1 MSEFSLDE
9 QLAALDDDNVWEVL
23 ETFKQGEN
31 ELTQKV
37 VRKDD
42 DRQLSEMFIRKE
54 FSEKSKQGFAYE
66 KVWEEQQKGR
76 YLKHCPKIVDYYEYG
91 CHRVVILEYVE
102 GVTLERYVRDN
113 NLTNEQIKQLFSKV
127 CDAVY
132 ELHTTYEQP
141 LIHRDLKP
149 TNIIVKDGEVSIIDL
164 GIARFQ
170 RGGITP
176 DTTQF
181 GTPAFAPP
189 EQYGFGET
197 SAESDIYALG
207 MVLYFMLTK
216 KLSNIPLRDNATFKD
231 EIPAEFHEIL
241 LKATAFDP
249 KERFHTVAQMKSS
262 LLSTTSSA
270 VTKRINMQ
278 KLRRV
283 AGKIWNFCVVLTWI
297 ITTMAAI
304 AAIIFPNEEQL
315 SHTLA
320 FRVVGYVGVVAIPF
334 TLLYFVLLDK
344 ARLKEKFPK
353 LRCLTWNRLFLLLL
367 VGVIVMMFSAVLTNY
382 L

>member
-1 MSEFSLDE
+1 MNELSLDE
-9 QLAALDDDNVWEVL
+9 QMAAYDNDGQWEIL
-23 ETFKQGEN
+23 EIFKQTED

-37 VRKDD
+37 AKRDGGCSSGV
-42 DRQLSEMFIRKE
+42 FIRKE
-54 FSEKSKQGFAYE
+54 FSENSRQGFAYE

-76 YLKHCPKIVDYYEYG
+76 FLKGCPKIVDYYEYG
-91 CHRVVILEYVE
+91 CQRVVILEYVE
-102 GVTLERYVRDN
+102 GETLERCVRN
-113 NLTNEQIKQLFSKV
+113 NSLTDEQIKQLFSKV

-132 ELHTTYEQP
+132 EMHTIYEQP

-149 TNIIVKDGEVSIIDL
+149 TNIIVKNGEVSIIDL

-170 RGGITP
+170 RGGMTP

-197 SAESDIYALG
+197 SVESDVYALG
-207 MVLYFMLTK
+207 MVLYFMLTG
-216 KLSNIPLRDNATFKD
+216 KLSNTTLRDNASFRD
-231 EIPAEFHEIL
+231 EIPVEFQNTL
-241 LKATAFDP
+241 LRATSFDP
-249 KERFHTVAQMKSS
+249 KDRFHTVAQLKSS
-262 LLSTTSSA
+262 LLSPSSPT
-270 VTKRINMQ
+270 VTKHFNLQ

-283 AGKIWNFCVVLTWI
+283 AGKIWNFCVVVTWI
-297 ITTMAAI
+297 VTTMAAM

-320 FRVVGYVGVVAIPF
+320 FRIVGYVGIVAIPCTIF
-334 TLLYFVLLDK
+334 YFVLLDK

-353 LRCLTWNRLFLLLL
+353 LRCLTWKKLLLL
-367 VGVIVMMFSAVLTNY
+367 LLIGIVIMMLSAILTNF